1 MKVNILYNNNY
12 CKKIVVVLPV
22 LSLSIVIG
30 TIAPM
35 MPSTIRVTL
44 SGQGLSLVLDDDV
57 YFLGYFLMI
66 SSNYFTLSGLKC
78 SSTFSDGVNR
88 EETGG
93 QERGTV
99 VDSRTARSL
108 RMLLIFVTKK
118 SQFIC

>member
-1 MKVNILYNNNY
+1 M
-12 CKKIVVVLPV
+12 
-22 LSLSIVIG
+22 
-30 TIAPM
+30 
-35 MPSTIRVTL
+35 
-44 SGQGLSLVLDDDV
+44 
-57 YFLGYFLMI
+57 
-66 SSNYFTLSGLKC
+66 KC

-118 SQFIC
+118 SQNLSANILLDSAVGNDIDLALPIRLFIISNNFPWSPSQWYLFTKMLSFSLFNQTFNSFTLVFVLQV